1 MQSANGAQIS
11 NVTPLLLSSVLF
23 AVSSAA
29 APAIVIVKLTSI

>member
-11 NVTPLLLSSVLF
+11 NITPLFLSSVLF
-23 AVSSAA
+23 AVSSAP